1 MGIFDK
7 IKKLFKKKED
17 KKEELSEKEIEFK
30 LFQNVQSIKQVDYL
44 EHLVTLQLKI
54 KRILQIEWN

>member
-17 KKEELSEKEIEFK
+17 KKEKELVEKE
-30 LFQNVQSIKQVDYL
+30 
-44 EHLVTLQLKI
+44 KI
-54 KRILQIEWN
+54 GRASCRERV

>member
-17 KKEELSEKEIEFK
+17 KKQEELSEKEIEK
-30 LFQNVQSIKQVDYL
+30 IEHKPEPGVSSTSNSIVFP
-44 EHLVTLQLKI
+44 
-54 KRILQIEWN
+54 ILTMSPAARP